1 VASGTDVDIS
11 PTGICVPRPE
21 TDVSKDEV
29 CGSTMLGKCVS
40 KDEVCGSTMLGKC
53 VVKLEL
59 LHVNRLHLTGRDKM

>member
-29 CGSTMLGKCVS
+29 CGSTMLGKCV
-40 KDEVCGSTMLGKC
+40 
-53 VVKLEL
+53 VKLEL